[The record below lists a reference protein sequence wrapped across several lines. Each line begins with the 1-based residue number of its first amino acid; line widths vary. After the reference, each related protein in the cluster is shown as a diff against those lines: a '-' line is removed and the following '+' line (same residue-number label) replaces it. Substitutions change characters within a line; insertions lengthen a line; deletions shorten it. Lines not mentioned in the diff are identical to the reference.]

1 MRQPPI
7 NKHYGH
13 IFGQKH
19 RLCQLL
25 IHIVIEYDW
34 IKAQLALNLWEQW
47 WDPILPIHITN
58 HVWHFCDDLG
68 WFMLKDDKGQ
78 QKVTLCNHL
87 WCLIPFY
94 NTLQCTLLHLRPFL
108 TFSDAFGSFVTFLD
122 FTLFNTPDSFSGAFH
137 QILFTWLLHHSF
149 GLSGIISGRSAL
161 CFTDVSHFIQLLQ
174 LYWCFLSPLLPNT
187 IESSS
192 LQPSY
197 SVLTSDLVVLLV
209 VLVLA
214 HVSCISHQSLLPF
227 LELCHTI
234 SMDLSLTWMTF
245 SDYFQVPYHY
255 IYTLILPLFTEGD
268 RLPLP

>member
-1 MRQPPI
+1 MSNKAGCVGITGAYSVSITLLTFYYSDFTCNIYSIWECNYNWLFIFALSCGTEHTVPIPSINVTYLEAKHDHDMRQPPI

-25 IHIVIEYDW
+25 IHIVTEYDW
-34 IKAQLALNLWEQW
+34 IQAQLALNLWEQW

-122 FTLFNTPDSFSGAFH
+122 FTLFNTPDSFYM
-137 QILFTWLLHHSF
+137 
-149 GLSGIISGRSAL
+149 II
-161 CFTDVSHFIQLLQ
+161 T
-174 LYWCFLSPLLPNT
+174 P
-187 IESSS
+187 
-192 LQPSY
+192 
-197 SVLTSDLVVLLV
+197 
-209 VLVLA
+209 
-214 HVSCISHQSLLPF
+214 
-227 LELCHTI
+227 
-234 SMDLSLTWMTF
+234 
-245 SDYFQVPYHY
+245 
-255 IYTLILPLFTEGD
+255 
-268 RLPLP
+268 